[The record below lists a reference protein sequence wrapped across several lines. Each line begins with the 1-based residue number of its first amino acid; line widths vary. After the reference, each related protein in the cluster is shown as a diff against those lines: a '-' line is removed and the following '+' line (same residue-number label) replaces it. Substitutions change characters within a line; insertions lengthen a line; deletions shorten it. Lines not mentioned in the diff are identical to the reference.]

1 MHAPFSS
8 LPDYRLDLVNAQTGA
23 VVSTGYFTAK
33 QEELIGD
40 IIRGLNPALMTFKL
54 YGILH
59 EFDDKS
65 DFGLWLAENTE
76 LPMDPGL

>member
-1 MHAPFSS
+1 MYAPFTV
-8 LPDYRLDLVNAQTGA
+8 LPDYRLDIINRTTGA

-40 IIRGLNPALMTFKL
+40 MIRGIDARLLTFKL
-54 YGILH
+54 YSILH
-59 EFDDKS
+59 DFEDKTT
-65 DFGLWLAENTE
+65 FGVWLAENTE